1 MRLANTIRTL
11 YILMLGLMMIA
22 ATSCS
27 KPRDEII
34 SPTPGITGSINNDW
48 SKETCYGNNIDI
60 AGPIDTYTHGLW
72 TMAVTGSISSL
83 QSETGGSS
91 TSGQIPTGNQL
102 GDDPEGAGYA
112 SQMLLGGYVYA
123 MYHPTGAA
131 PDHFIVYHIDTGD
144 WWRYD
149 LGNNEKRC
157 TVTLISRS

>member
-11 YILMLGLMMIA
+11 FILMMGLMMFA
-22 ATSCS
+22 AVSCS
-27 KPRDEII
+27 KPTMDDN
-34 SPTPGITGSINNDW
+34 GSFPRTSGESSAWN
-48 SKETCYGNNIDI
+48 KGAECYNTSIDI
-60 AGPIDTYTHGLW
+60 AGPIDTYTYGLW
-72 TMAVTGSISSL
+72 NMSVNGGTGDL
-83 QSETGGSS
+83 QGETGGSS

-131 PDHFIVYHIDTGD
+131 PDHFIVYHVDSGD

-149 LGNNEKRC
+149 IGHNEQRC
-157 TVTLISRS
+157 TVTLISSS